1 MVRTILALGLLFA
14 LPSPTTADDLV
25 RREWNIDGTAREALV
40 YAPAAAKTHPCPLVF
55 AFHGHGGKMN
65 LAAEKFAYHSH
76 WPQAI
81 VVYMQGLNTPGLL
94 TDPEGKRSGWQMAP
108 GDHNDRDL
116 KFFDAVLASLKQ
128 DYRVDAK
135 RVYSTGH
142 SNGGAFTYQLWAVR
156 GDVFAAIAP
165 CAAAA
170 RPGFFKD
177 FRPKPV
183 FHMAGEN
190 DPLVKFEWQ
199 KMTIDAVRKLN
210 DCSDGTSWAPSCTI
224 YPSKSGTPVVTYI
237 HSSGHQFPA
246 DVPALIV
253 RFFKEHAKP

>member
-1 MVRTILALGLLFA
+1 MIRTIVALGLLFA
-14 LPSPTTADDLV
+14 WPSAARADDLI
-25 RREWNIDGTAREALV
+25 RREWNVDGTAREALV
-40 YAPAAAKTHPCPLVF
+40 YAPAAAKTQASPLVF
-55 AFHGHGGKMN
+55 AFHGHGGTMKF
-65 LAAEKFAYHSH
+65 AAEKFAYHKH

-81 VVYMQGLNTPGLL
+81 VVYMQGLKTPSRLV
-94 TDPEGKRSGWQMAP
+94 DPEGKHSGWQTSP
-108 GDHNDRDL
+108 GDQNDRDL
-116 KFFDAVLASLKQ
+116 KFFDAALASLKK

-135 RVYSTGH
+135 RIYCTGH

-165 CAAAA
+165 CAAPA
-170 RPGFFKD
+170 RPAFFKD

-190 DPLVKFEWQ
+190 DPIVKFEWQ
-199 KMTIDAVRKLN
+199 KMTIDAVKRLN
-210 DCSDGTSWAPSCTI
+210 GCGDGTKWAPQCTL
-224 YPSKSGTPVVTYI
+224 YPSKSGSPLVTYI
-237 HSSGHQFPA
+237 HSGGHQFPA